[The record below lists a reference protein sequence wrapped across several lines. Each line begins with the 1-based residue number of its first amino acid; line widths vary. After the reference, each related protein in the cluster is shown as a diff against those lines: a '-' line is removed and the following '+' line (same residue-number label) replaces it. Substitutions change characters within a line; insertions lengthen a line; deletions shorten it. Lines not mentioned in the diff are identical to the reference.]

1 MSTGWT
7 PEDIAEIAIPAMKND
22 FFKLERS
29 PEVIGWDP
37 I

>member
-1 MSTGWT
+1 V
-7 PEDIAEIAIPAMKND
+7 AEIAMPAMRNS

-29 PEVIGWDP
+29 PDVIGWDP